1 MTLTDYCNEILL
13 LNPKIRFAGIYY
25 HSELTS
31 VMRDETE
38 SLLTYDETMSSMRAA
53 VIRWGSRKMLKQKLG
68 LPHFEMARYDK
79 VFRLTFSL
87 GENDLLLV
95 STDIDCN
102 ILEIESK
109 LEEIQKKIIRE
120 LNN

>member
-1 MTLTDYCNEILL
+1 MTLIEYCNEILY
-13 LNPKIRFAGIYY
+13 LNSKIRFVGIYY
-25 HSELTS
+25 NSELTT
-31 VMRDETE
+31 VMRDETKP
-38 SLLTYDETMSSMRAA
+38 LLSYDETMSSLRAA
-53 VIRWGSRKMLKQKLG
+53 VIRWGSRKILKHKLG
-68 LPHFEMARYDK
+68 MPHFEMSRYDK

-95 STDIDCN
+95 STDTDCD

-109 LEEIQKKIIRE
+109 LEDIQKKIIQG